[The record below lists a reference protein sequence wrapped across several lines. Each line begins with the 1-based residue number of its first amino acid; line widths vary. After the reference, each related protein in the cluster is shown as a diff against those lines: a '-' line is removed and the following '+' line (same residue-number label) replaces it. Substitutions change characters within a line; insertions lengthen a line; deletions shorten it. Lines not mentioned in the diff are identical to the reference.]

1 MKLWVFIFG
10 MSLYTGAFALD
21 QAQLTDTLVKAR
33 SEMRMPGV
41 RAAVR
46 YPDGRMVLAATGL
59 ADVEEDIPLDN
70 SIGIP
75 GGSTGKTFVAALTML
90 LIEDGVLSLDDLAS
104 KWLGKTPWYKQLPN
118 AGSIRVR
125 HLLAHTSGLS
135 DYPATGRFQRAMIWR
150 VMRHGSA
157 RFEPEELIAFV
168 DNKKAAFPAGEGY
181 RYTDAGYLVLGCL
194 IEAATSREYYDLLA
208 ERILIPMQLKQVRIA
223 DQSIL
228 PNIAMGYTLG
238 SRVQKEDG
246 RMKFDPA
253 SEWTGGGLVTTPA
266 MLATFFGALAEGQIV
281 KPATL
286 TEMLNDGWQNP
297 ETPEEHYGLGVFV
310 WDAGRSF
317 GHSGLWPGYRSY
329 VKHDIQTGITVAV
342 QTNRDGL
349 VDLEALVEKIHAHD
363 PEH

>member
-1 MKLWVFIFG
+1 MKLWILILG
-10 MSLYTGAFALD
+10 LSLCTDVFALD
-21 QAQLTDTLVKAR
+21 QAQLTDTLEQAR

-46 YPDGRMVLAATGL
+46 YNDGSMVLAATGF
-59 ADVEEDIPLDN
+59 ADVEEEVALDN
-70 SIGIP
+70 TIGIP
-75 GGSTGKTFVAALTML
+75 GGSTGKTFAAALTML
-90 LIEDGVLSLDDLAS
+90 LVEDGVLSLDDLAS
-104 KWLGKTPWYKQLPN
+104 RWLGDTPWYKRLPN

-150 VMRHGSA
+150 VIRHGSA

-181 RYTDAGYLVLGCL
+181 RYTDAGYLVLGRL
-194 IEAATSREYYDLLA
+194 IEAATSREYYDLLK
-208 ERILIPMQLKQVRIA
+208 ERILIPMELNQVRIA

-228 PNIAMGYTLG
+228 PNIAIGYTLG

-266 MLATFFGALAEGQIV
+266 MLAKFFGALAEGQVV
-281 KPATL
+281 KPETF
-286 TEMLNDGWQNP
+286 TEMLNAGWQNP
-297 ETPEEHYGLGVFV
+297 KTPEEHYGLGVFV
-310 WDAGRSF
+310 WDGGRSF

-329 VKHDIQTGITVAV
+329 VKHDLQTGITVAI

-349 VDLEALVEKIHAHD
+349 VDLEALVEKIHPHD